1 MEPHQR
7 RRSPPCRRPL
17 NGERCPSAERPHHPP
32 TSPRWPSARLISRKN
47 AWREAVVAARGV
59 LKEALKVG
67 PRPGPPWL
75 CVHSCR
81 TSWSRLC
88 PCRGGRRTSWRRRT
102 PGARRCLPPRAL
114 VVCLDP
120 VDTVYT
126 PPWSSLSPEAWART
140 PAAGRH
146 DHLWPWLLVG
156 AMRPRLPELRMLA
169 TNRGGSLLV
178 SYSR

>member
-1 MEPHQR
+1 MARHQR

-17 NGERCPSAERPHHPP
+17 NGEQCPSAGHPHQSP
-32 TSPRWPSARLISRKN
+32 TSPRWPLVTLIVVKN
-47 AWREAVVAARGV
+47 ASREAVVAARGASRA
-59 LKEALKVG
+59 ALKAG

-81 TSWSRLC
+81 TSWSR
-88 PCRGGRRTSWRRRT
+88 PVRRRGGRRTSWRRRT
-102 PGARRCLPPRAL
+102 RGGRRCPLRTGL
-114 VVCLDP
+114 VVCRDP